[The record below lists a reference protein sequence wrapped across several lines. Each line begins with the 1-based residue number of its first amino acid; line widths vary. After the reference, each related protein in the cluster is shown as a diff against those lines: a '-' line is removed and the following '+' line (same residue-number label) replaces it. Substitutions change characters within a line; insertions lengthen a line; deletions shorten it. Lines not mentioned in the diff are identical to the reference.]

1 MAKSNDPLVEGMAS
15 TLWGSA
21 WANHAEEHRCASLS
35 GVEITEIMPE
45 IPPEAYAIAKGF
57 IKDIEK
63 ENGKSI
69 HALLEDA
76 AAADGVKI
84 HDARGMATSAY
95 DRYAYAFGSDLA
107 FMVTGA
113 GVSWFD
119 DHEEFPLEVPYHE
132 ESELQILADEQ
143 CEDEGRPQAGCGH
156 YCDPSKKK
164 CPECGSAT
172 GFGG

>member
-1 MAKSNDPLVEGMAS
+1 MTKNSDPIVEGMAS

-21 WANHAEEHRCASLS
+21 WANHADEHRCTKLS
-35 GVEITEIMPE
+35 GMEITEIMPP
-45 IPPEAYAIAKGF
+45 IPPEAYAIAKDF

-69 HALLEDA
+69 HALVEDA
-76 AAADGVKI
+76 AAADGTEV
-84 HDARGMATSAY
+84 DSDY
-95 DRYAYAFGSDLA
+95 EYAFGSDLA

-132 ESELQILADEQ
+132 ESELQMLADDQ
-143 CEDEGRPQAGCGH
+143 CEEEGRPQSACGH
-156 YCDPSKKK
+156 YCDPGKKK

>member
-1 MAKSNDPLVEGMAS
+1 MTKNSDPIVEGMAS

-21 WANHAEEHRCASLS
+21 WANHAEEHRCANLS
-35 GVEITEIMPE
+35 GMEITEIMPE
-45 IPPEAYAIAKGF
+45 IPPEAYAIAKRF

-63 ENGKSI
+63 ANGKSI
-69 HALLEDA
+69 DELLEDA
-76 AAADGVKI
+76 IEADVAEQSDLSKWK
-84 HDARGMATSAY
+84 SNVELAY
-95 DRYAYAFGSDLA
+95 EFGSDLA

-119 DHEEFPLEVPYHE
+119 DHAEFPLEVPYHE

-143 CEDEGRPQAGCGH
+143 CEDEGRPQAECGH
-156 YCDPSKKK
+156 YCDPGKRK

-172 GFGG
+172 GF